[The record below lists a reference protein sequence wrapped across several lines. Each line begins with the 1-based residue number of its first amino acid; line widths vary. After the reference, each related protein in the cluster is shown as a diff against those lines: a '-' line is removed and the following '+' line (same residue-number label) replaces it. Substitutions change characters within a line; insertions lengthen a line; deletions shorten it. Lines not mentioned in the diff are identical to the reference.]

1 TPLPYTT
8 LFRSGVSGAVDPR
21 KRPGFRALVS
31 QWHAGDVLVFWKID
45 RLARSL
51 VGFVDLMRDAEA
63 AGVVLVSVHDPL
75 DLATPQGRMAA
86 QMLAVFGEFER
97 GVIRDRIMSMRRHLQ
112 RHGRWTGG
120 RPPYGL
126 KPEPHPDGGKVLVRD
141 PEAAKIVRQ

>member
-1 TPLPYTT
+1 
-8 LFRSGVSGAVDPR
+8 
-21 KRPGFRALVS
+21 
-31 QWHAGDVLVFWKID
+31 
-45 RLARSL
+45 
-51 VGFVDLMRDAEA
+51 GFVDLMRDAEA

-141 PEAAKIVRQ
+141 PEAAKIIRQIAARVDAGEAITGIAADLQQRGVTPPRMHT